1 MIYIQENCEL
11 NLIWDNILYLYWILN
26 IEARNSNFINKYIE
40 QRDDIENRALDPSI
54 DQMVSISQS
63 LNKIKRY
70 HRYLSRKVKDEI
82 GPFRYCL

>member
-54 DQMVSISQS
+54 DQWYQF
-63 LNKIKRY
+63 L
-70 HRYLSRKVKDEI
+70 KV
-82 GPFRYCL
+82 

>member
-11 NLIWDNILYLYWILN
+11 NLIWDILYFIFLN

-54 DQMVSISQS
+54 DQWYQF
-63 LNKIKRY
+63 L
-70 HRYLSRKVKDEI
+70 KV
-82 GPFRYCL
+82 